1 MMMTD
6 KSMNRLVNCFIKN
19 NNAGIMLLLFLVAI
33 KPRKQTVYPPNSA
46 MEPSVAAGRF
56 ASETQDEFAE
66 GILAEGQAYV
76 HEVDVLVT
84 FCMRILDSVPD
95 GDIVWM

>member
-46 MEPSVAAGRF
+46 MEPSVAAGGLS
-56 ASETQDEFAE
+56 SETEQEFAK
-66 GILAEGQAYV
+66 GILAERQSYI
-76 HEVDVLVT
+76 HEIDMLIAFGVG
-84 FCMRILDSVPD
+84 ILDGMPD
-95 GDIVWM
+95 GDIVRV

>member
-1 MMMTD
+1 
-6 KSMNRLVNCFIKN
+6 
-19 NNAGIMLLLFLVAI
+19 
-33 KPRKQTVYPPNSA
+33 

-76 HEVDVLVT
+76 HEVDVFVT

-95 GDIVWM
+95 GDIVRM